1 MKLSS
6 KRSKRNRVKKA
17 YGSWLSSKPAIYTLW
32 EGTIYTLWESQKEKR
47 EGQKVYLK
55 KYWLKISQNWR
66 EKWAS
71 RFLRGMTPNRLYL
84 KRATLKHVIISLKSK
99 TKNLESSKGEG
110 GLP

>member
-1 MKLSS
+1 MARKY
-6 KRSKRNRVKKA
+6 RVKKPHKT
-17 YGSWLSSKPAIYTLW
+17 YGTPSYILLKSKME
-32 EGTIYTLWESQKEKR
+32 EGEKMT
-47 EGQKVYLK
+47 VYLK

-71 RFLRGMTPNRLYL
+71 RFLRAMTPNRLYL